1 MDIAVTDARAL
12 IWATTGHLRKLG
24 SAARAFYERVEN
36 GSAALYVP
44 THVLVEI
51 GEAHAEGDISFRSSS
66 FEQWVRDLTTSG
78 RYLPVDLTVEVV
90 LRAQRFYQIPERG
103 DRIAAATASV
113 CECPLITRD
122 AEIGGASGV
131 DILW

>member
-1 MDIAVTDARAL
+1 MDVAVTDAHPL

-44 THVLVEI
+44 THVLIEI
-51 GEAHAEGDISFRSSS
+51 GEAHVEGEISFPSTS
-66 FEQWVRDLTTSG
+66 FEQWVHDLTSSG
-78 RYLPVDLTVEVV
+78 RYIPVDLSVEVV

-103 DRIAAATASV
+103 DRIAAATAGV
-113 CECPLITRD
+113 YECPLITRD
-122 AEIGGASGV
+122 PEIGRASGV
-131 DILW
+131 EILW